1 MLIDVEFAR
10 YKVMNKDIVI
20 NGMGFV
26 KITDK
31 ALVDVYIDKNVE
43 IFVRDSLI

>member
-20 NGMGFV
+20 NGIMGF
-26 KITDK
+26 IIGD
-31 ALVDVYIDKNVE
+31 ALGVPLEFKKRE
-43 IFVRDSLI
+43 IFKNKAQK